1 MKALVGAFNQEKAL
15 VGAFSV
21 IVHCTTSPINRF
33 AALEINYLLSLEAA
47 SPGPAP
53 QFAVSAA
60 LSLEAAPVYQ
70 TDREIF
76 DFTDSRFIKPFPE
89 NQAHYPLLLP
99 QDLDAIT
106 QAGSSKLLVQSD

>member
-1 MKALVGAFNQEKAL
+1 ME
-15 VGAFSV
+15 
-21 IVHCTTSPINRF
+21 
-33 AALEINYLLSLEAA
+33 EA

-89 NQAHYPLLLP
+89 NQAHYPLLMP
-99 QDLDAIT
+99 QDLDLIT
-106 QAGSSKLLVQSD
+106 QAGSSALLVRIIFAIGLKYFLGRSTYLSCRIIELRHQNVITM

>member
-1 MKALVGAFNQEKAL
+1 M
-15 VGAFSV
+15 
-21 IVHCTTSPINRF
+21 IVQPVVEPMDHFTASNSTR
-33 AALEINYLLSLEAA
+33 NYLLSLEAA

-106 QAGSSKLLVQSD
+106 QAGSSKLLVRIIFTIRLKIF